1 MLIKTIPVGHLETN
15 CYIVTDE
22 NTLGCAVID
31 PATRATPSWTTL
43 RTTASAARP
52 FC

>member
-22 NTLGCAVID
+22 NTLGAPSST
-31 PATRATPSWTTL
+31 PATRATPSWTIL
-43 RTTASAARP
+43 RTTASSARP

>member
-31 PATRATPSWTTL
+31 GPVTIILATKEL
-43 RTTASAARP
+43 
-52 FC
+52 